1 MKLRSN
7 ADYQAFFRAIHS
19 CEGQVYLVT
28 VEGDRLNL
36 KSTLSQFIFT
46 AAVRSNLALE
56 DARLLLE
63 HPKDRHILEE
73 YIEEGNE

>member
-7 ADYQAFFRAIHS
+7 PDYPAFFRAVHN
-19 CEGQVYLVT
+19 CTGEVYLVT

-46 AAVRSNLALE
+46 AAVRSSLALK
-56 DARLLLE
+56 DALLLLE
-63 HPKDRHILEE
+63 NPQDRIILKEH
-73 YIEEGNE
+73 IEEEHP